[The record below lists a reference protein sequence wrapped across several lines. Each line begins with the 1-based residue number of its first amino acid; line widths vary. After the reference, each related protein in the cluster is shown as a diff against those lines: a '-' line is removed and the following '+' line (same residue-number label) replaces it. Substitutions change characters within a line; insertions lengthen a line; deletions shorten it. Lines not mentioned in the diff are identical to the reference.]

1 MPRDEANSA
10 YGHLVQH
17 VQALAGDTVAP
28 RVTLERIALLL
39 RTRLPRALACAIRLS
54 QPGMP
59 EPLVAG
65 EPPFGI
71 EGETI
76 AITIADRR
84 EVYGTLEVVKALGQ
98 PASLEERQALERI
111 ALLLAPIA
119 RLALGL
125 DIPQNPRP
133 RG

>member
-1 MPRDEANSA
+1 MPQDEANGA
-10 YGHLVQH
+10 YGQLVEH

-28 RVTLERIALLL
+28 RVTLERVALLL

-54 QPGMP
+54 RPGLP

-65 EPPFGI
+65 ESPFGI

-76 AITIADRR
+76 VSTIADWR
-84 EVYGTLEVVKALGQ
+84 EVYGTLEIIKAPEQ
-98 PASLEERQALERI
+98 RASLEERQALERI

-125 DIPQNPRP
+125 DIPQNPGP